1 MPEISPSKFLVT
13 AGWDDVPHL
22 DEKTK
27 ADMLRETP
35 PYLRDARSKGIPSLG
50 AGAIYPVPES
60 EIVCDPFAIPR
71 HWKRCYGL
79 DVGWNR
85 TAAIWLAIDPSV
97 DCVYAYTEHY
107 RAEAEPSIHAAAIR
121 ARGEWIPGAIDPASL
136 GSSQID
142 GHTMIEIYRRLG
154 LRLTSAD
161 NKLQGPEGG
170 IFAVWE
176 RLSTGRLKIFRTCQ
190 NTLNEYREYHRD
202 EKGKIV
208 KKDDHLMDALRY
220 GIMTGIHVACIE
232 PVRTLG
238 VNFGR
243 GDKTAGY

>member
-1 MPEISPSKFLVT
+1 MPEITPSKYRVD

-22 DEKTK
+22 DEKAK
-27 ADMLRETP
+27 AELLAGTP

-50 AGAIYPVPES
+50 QGAIYPVPES
-60 EIVCDPFAIPR
+60 EIVCDPFQIPR

-107 RAEAEPSIHAAAIR
+107 RAQAEPSIHAAAIR
-121 ARGEWIPGAIDPASL
+121 ARGEWIPGAIDPAAA
-136 GSSQID
+136 GTQIE
-142 GHTMIEIYRRLG
+142 GKTVIHMYRSLG

-161 NKLQGPEGG
+161 NKLQGEEGG

-190 NTLNEYREYHRD
+190 NTLKEYRYYRRD

-208 KKDDHLMDALRY
+208 KEDDHLMDALRY
-220 GIMTGIHVACIE
+220 GIMTGIRIACLE
-232 PVRTLG
+232 PVVSMG
-238 VNFGR
+238 ANFGL
-243 GDKTAGY
+243 GDSTAGY